1 MSSAS
6 RTNQPLNCTAAC
18 KKLNRGNLKV
28 IKEQQEKID
37 VLSTR
42 NQELEFLFELK
53 NSENEQL
60 KRDRDQTEDRR
71 CWLIIDNEELKGKLD
86 KATKGR
92 ASGKKKWSDE
102 ETAILKGLKGSGL
115 DAQQCAS
122 YFQQTYAEFNQ
133 TNHSVVSKF
142 HKI

>member
-1 MSSAS
+1 MSLFFRLWEVTIWAQQAEQINHLTVLLHAKSWIGGISKLLKNS
-6 RTNQPLNCTAAC
+6 R
-18 KKLNRGNLKV
+18 
-28 IKEQQEKID
+28 QEKID

-92 ASGKKKWSDE
+92 ASGKK
-102 ETAILKGLKGSGL
+102 SGVMKK
-115 DAQQCAS
+115 QP
-122 YFQQTYAEFNQ
+122 F
-133 TNHSVVSKF
+133 
-142 HKI
+142 

>member
-1 MSSAS
+1 MFSLPSPPTPTMSNWNEFVFSPLRSYNMSSAS
-6 RTNQPLNCTAAC
+6 GTNQPLNCTAAC
-18 KKLNRGNLKV
+18 KKLNWGNLKV
-28 IKEQQEKID
+28 IKEQQEKFD
-37 VLSTR
+37 VLSTQ

-92 ASGKKKWSDE
+92 ASGKMC
-102 ETAILKGLKGSGL
+102 ILFS
-115 DAQQCAS
+115 
-122 YFQQTYAEFNQ
+122 
-133 TNHSVVSKF
+133 TNICRV
-142 HKI
+142 